1 MLTIQSQVT
10 PSLLLPHKLTS
21 GIFPEVATLLK
32 KLQLDIIF
40 FMNNFIQMAQE
51 TLHIEAK
58 TLQDAAETL
67 EREFSVA
74 VETILSCKGK
84 LIISGVG
91 KSGLIGAKMAA
102 TFAST
107 GTPSFF
113 LHPTEALHGDLGM
126 IGSDDV
132 VLAISYSGE
141 SEELSSILP
150 HIKRFDIPL
159 IGMTRHANSTLG
171 KYSDVVIEVRVE
183 KEACPL
189 NIAPTSSTTLTL
201 ALGDALAVCLM
212 RARNFEKEDF
222 ASFHPG
228 GALGK
233 KLFIKVKDIM
243 RTENLPIISSS
254 SLVKDAIIAIG
265 EGRLG
270 TALLVDENE
279 TMVGI
284 LSDGDIRRALI
295 QENFSINNSV
305 MEYATKDPVTIS
317 DESMLASDLL
327 VLIEAKKIQILAVT
341 DLEGRIRGVVH
352 LHDLVEKGIAS

>member
-1 MLTIQSQVT
+1 MNYKEIAQQTLQTEAQ
-10 PSLLLPHKLTS
+10 
-21 GIFPEVATLLK
+21 TLL
-32 KLQLDIIF
+32 
-40 FMNNFIQMAQE
+40 E
-51 TLHIEAK
+51 SAK
-58 TLQDAAETL
+58 NIDDV
-67 EREFSVA
+67 FDKA
-74 VETILSCKGK
+74 VEMVLACKGK
-84 LIISGVG
+84 LIVTGVG

-126 IGSDDV
+126 IGKEDV

-150 HIKRFDIPL
+150 HIKRFNTPL
-159 IGMTRHANSTLG
+159 IGMTRDKNSTLG
-171 KYSDVVIEVRVE
+171 RYSDLVIDVVVQ

-212 RARNFEKEDF
+212 RAKNFQKSDF

-233 KLFIKVKDIM
+233 QLFVKVKDLM
-243 RTENLPIISSS
+243 RTKDLPLIGADTK
-254 SLVKDAIIAIG
+254 VKDAIVKIS

-270 TALLVDENE
+270 TVLVVDEDE
-279 TMVGI
+279 RLLALV
-284 LSDGDIRRALI
+284 SDGDIRRALMSEDFSL
-295 QENFSINNSV
+295 QESV
-305 MEYATKDPVTIS
+305 WKYATKNPKTIE
-317 DESMLASDLL
+317 DENLLASEALVMIEEMKIQLL
-327 VLIEAKKIQILAVT
+327 VVT
-341 DLEGRIRGVVH
+341 DSKKRVQGV
-352 LHDLVEKGIAS
+352 LHIHTLIEKGIS

>member
-1 MLTIQSQVT
+1 MNYKEIAQQTLQTEAQ
-10 PSLLLPHKLTS
+10 
-21 GIFPEVATLLK
+21 TLL
-32 KLQLDIIF
+32 
-40 FMNNFIQMAQE
+40 E
-51 TLHIEAK
+51 SAK
-58 TLQDAAETL
+58 NIDDV
-67 EREFSVA
+67 FDKA
-74 VETILSCKGK
+74 VEMVLACKGK
-84 LIISGVG
+84 LIVTGVG

-126 IGSDDV
+126 IGKEDV

-150 HIKRFDIPL
+150 HIKRFNTPL
-159 IGMTRHANSTLG
+159 IGMTRDKNSTLG
-171 KYSDVVIEVRVE
+171 RYSDLVIDVVVD

-212 RARNFEKEDF
+212 KAKNFQKSDF

-233 KLFIKVKDIM
+233 QLFVKVKDLM
-243 RTENLPIISSS
+243 RTKDLPLIGADTK
-254 SLVKDAIIAIG
+254 VKDAIVKIS

-270 TALLVDENE
+270 TVLVVDEDE
-279 TMVGI
+279 RLLALV
-284 LSDGDIRRALI
+284 SDGDIRRALMSEDFSL
-295 QENFSINNSV
+295 QESV
-305 MEYATKDPVTIS
+305 WKYATKNPKTIE
-317 DESMLASDLL
+317 DENLLASEALVMIEEMKIQLL
-327 VLIEAKKIQILAVT
+327 VVT
-341 DLEGRIRGVVH
+341 DSKKRVQGV
-352 LHDLVEKGIAS
+352 LHIHTLIEKGIS